1 MVGNHWTALFFLQSI
16 CFFQTRIEN
25 IIHCLKKK
33 VRVEHH
39 YKVSSRIET
48 KEQVGIY
55 HCCTRC
61 IWKLYQCD
69 HCWAEFK
76 NENKTAL
83 PITKKQQ
90 QQQNKKIT
98 KKISKTNEIC
108 HNMRDSLESIMQSKK
123 FWEDCISTK
132 KNIIKSNR
140 MLSNGNSTLLWQ
152 ENFMHVFVLN
162 LKSCSSPIFVVW
174 SQFT

>member
-1 MVGNHWTALFFLQSI
+1 MH
-16 CFFQTRIEN
+16 
-25 IIHCLKKK
+25 LKTLPM
-33 VRVEHH
+33 RP
-39 YKVSSRIET
+39 
-48 KEQVGIY
+48 
-55 HCCTRC
+55 
-61 IWKLYQCD
+61 LL
-69 HCWAEFK
+69 AEFK

-83 PITKKQQ
+83 PITKKTTTTTTEQ
-90 QQQNKKIT
+90 KIT

-108 HNMRDSLESIMQSKK
+108 HNMRDSLESIMQRKK
-123 FWEDCISTK
+123 FREDCISTK

-162 LKSCSSPIFVVW
+162 LKSCSCPIFVVW